1 MAGKFRVIWLGW
13 KMKLELL
20 ESAKIISLMLRN
32 GSGKPMARYLAV
44 GDVYDENW
52 CDLRIF
58 YSNTDT
64 EFLNT
69 GRNQKKLGLQKRST
83 WEILGDVRRN
93 GFEMV
98 IAGSSGFPHF
108 NPRKNILR
116 NCTKLIWKVLCHPN
130 LITGRLF
137 PFLKLSVPMIGMD
150 MSDSTVIDN
159 SRFRT
164 LAKCVCFFKREL
176 PQNQSNAFLYTTA
189 KTENSCNVTNIGFF
203 QNSIK
208 KLRPISL
215 GIDNAIAAEYA
226 AFSNAAKKTDV
237 FFAGKLANRLN
248 RQSGLKQ
255 LERLK
260 AEGYS
265 IDIAPEALPLDEFLR
280 RCAQAH
286 IVWSPEGNGW
296 DCFRHYEAA
305 VVGSVPL
312 MQSPTIHRYAPF
324 LDNEHGIYYYLE
336 GDHLAFRVR
345 QALQNRARLIEMGQ
359 AARMHVLRWHTYEA
373 LGRYVIE
380 EARRTLS
387 ETSDA

>member
-1 MAGKFRVIWLGW
+1 
-13 KMKLELL
+13 
-20 ESAKIISLMLRN
+20 
-32 GSGKPMARYLAV
+32 MARYLAI
-44 GDVYDENW
+44 GEFFDEDW

-58 YSNTDT
+58 FSNVET

-69 GRNQKKLGLQKRST
+69 GPDKRALGLQKRSAL
-83 WEILGDVRRN
+83 EILADVRRN

-98 IAGSSGFPHF
+98 IAGSSGFPRF

-116 NCTKLIWKVLCHPN
+116 NCTNLAWKVLCHSN
-130 LITGRLF
+130 LITSRLF
-137 PFLKLSVPMIGMD
+137 LFSKLSVPLVGMD
-150 MSDSTVIDN
+150 MCDSMVIDN

-176 PQNQSNAFLYTTA
+176 PQNHSNTFLYTTSKA
-189 KTENSCNVTNIGFF
+189 ENSFSVTNIKFF
-203 QNSIK
+203 KNSIK

-215 GIDNAIAAEYA
+215 GIDTAIAAKYA
-226 AFSNAAKKTDV
+226 AFPNVVKKTDV

-265 IDIAPEALPLDEFLR
+265 IDVVLEELPLDEFLQ

-312 MQSPTIHRYAPF
+312 MQSPTIHRYAP
-324 LDNEHGIYYYLE
+324 LMDNEHGIYYYIE
-336 GDHLAFRVR
+336 DDHLAFRVR
-345 QALQNRARLIEMGQ
+345 QALQNRARLVEMGQ
-359 AARMHVLRWHTYEA
+359 AARQHVLKWHTHEA
-373 LGRYVIE
+373 LSRYVIE
-380 EARRTLS
+380 ETQRTWEEARL
-387 ETSDA
+387 AKLA